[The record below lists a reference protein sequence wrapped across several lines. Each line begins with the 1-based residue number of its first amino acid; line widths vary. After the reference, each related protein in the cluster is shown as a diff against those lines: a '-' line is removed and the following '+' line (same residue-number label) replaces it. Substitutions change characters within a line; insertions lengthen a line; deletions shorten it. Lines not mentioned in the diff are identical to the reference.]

1 MCMGVCAVHAQIY
14 YIRYSFVIAAVAANT
29 IAVHLFAQVILAR
42 FFLLLFN
49 GNEYLTWIL

>member
-42 FFLLLFN
+42 FFCSCLMAMS
-49 GNEYLTWIL
+49 I